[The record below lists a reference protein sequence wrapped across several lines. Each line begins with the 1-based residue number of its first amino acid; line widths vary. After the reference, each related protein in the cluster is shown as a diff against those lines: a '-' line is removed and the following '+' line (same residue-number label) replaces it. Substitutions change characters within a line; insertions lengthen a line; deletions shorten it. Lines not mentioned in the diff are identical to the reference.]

1 VQNPTTGTT
10 DTFRLTSS
18 TASIV
23 VKAVGPCWVE
33 VRVGGPSGQVKVEE
47 TLQAGEQATVSGA
60 AWIRLGDPPYA
71 AVLVDGTPTP
81 VPGSKSG
88 VPLNLNF
95 TLN

>member
-1 VQNPTTGTT
+1 VKNAATGTT
-10 DTFRLTSS
+10 DTYRLGSS

-23 VKAVGPCWVE
+23 VKAAGPCWVE
-33 VRVGGPSGQVKVEE
+33 VRVGGPAGQVKVEE

-71 AVLVDGTPTP
+71 SVLVDGTPTT

-95 TLN
+95 TVS